1 MRPAFYCRARLSAE
15 GPSQRLVLLALQLMH
30 VGPAGDTAG
39 DTGRFAEVSSM
50 CKIKGLEGSNR
61 HPEAPSQHHLF
72 IQNLNQSE
80 SAAGK
85 GSLCRPSVFSP

>member
-1 MRPAFYCRARLSAE
+1 
-15 GPSQRLVLLALQLMH
+15 
-30 VGPAGDTAG
+30 
-39 DTGRFAEVSSM
+39 M